1 MINKFDIQKLRELD
15 ILQVADLLGMG
26 LRNKRALCIHHDDH
40 HPSLAFNVRKNT
52 CHCYSCGFSAD
63 TIGLVRERLNLGFS
77 EACHW
82 LADHFD
88 VYIGDDRYGNSA
100 KYGNSARYADKC
112 ADKKVLTASDRR
124 MASLRAHFAETHVS
138 HGHLA
143 ESSFSGERNRECP
156 SSAYVAP
163 SAVDVEFY
171 QQMFRQ
177 MHLSESGQR
186 FLFEERLLSPE
197 ALKVCQI
204 VSTEQSVCM
213 ARVGRGV
220 FDGPSLIFPYF
231 DQEGRLVSVQSR
243 YLGKPKSESSFDME
257 KVSIDEVKPDEV
269 KPDDVKPK
277 EIPRF
282 KFAPGSHRMIY
293 GLDRLKD
300 YPPGEPLLI
309 TEGPSDCWTALTL
322 GFHAIAIP
330 SATLF
335 DRRFQG
341 LLAGRNLH
349 IFPDQDE
356 AGLSLY
362 FELKKA
368 LPSLVYH
375 QLPEGCKDLSEYYL
389 KLRRSEGMTLEE
401 AKAKVQ
407 SSVSV

>member
-40 HPSLAFNVRKNT
+40 HPSLAFNVKKNT

-77 EACHW
+77 EACRW

-88 VYIGDDRYGNSA
+88 VYIGDE
-100 KYGNSARYADKC
+100 KYGNSARYTEKS
-112 ADKKVLTASDRR
+112 ADKKLLTASDRR

-138 HGHLA
+138 HGHVA
-143 ESSFSGERNRECP
+143 SSS
-156 SSAYVAP
+156 
-163 SAVDVEFY
+163 VDVEFY

-322 GFHAIAIP
+322 GIHAIAIP

-362 FELKKA
+362 FELKKV

-401 AKAKVQ
+401 AKVKVQ

>member
-77 EACHW
+77 EACRW

-88 VYIGDDRYGNSA
+88 VYI
-100 KYGNSARYADKC
+100 ADEYRDTHRK
-112 ADKKVLTASDRR
+112 DVKKAVTASERR

-138 HGHLA
+138 HGH
-143 ESSFSGERNRECP
+143 P
-156 SSAYVAP
+156 SSAYVAQA
-163 SAVDVEFY
+163 SVDVEFY

-177 MHLSESGQR
+177 MHLSESGRR

-243 YLGKPKSESSFDME
+243 YLGKKRPESSFDMN
-257 KVSIDEVKPDEV
+257 KVSVDEA
-269 KPDDVKPK
+269 KPK

-349 IFPDQDE
+349 VFPDQDE

-401 AKAKVQ
+401 AKVKVQ
-407 SSVSV
+407 GSVSI

>member
-40 HPSLAFNVRKNT
+40 HPSLAFNVKKNT

-100 KYGNSARYADKC
+100 RYTEKS
-112 ADKKVLTASDRR
+112 ADKKLLTASDRR
-124 MASLRAHFAETHVS
+124 LASLRAHFAETHVS
-138 HGHLA
+138 HG
-143 ESSFSGERNRECP
+143 
-156 SSAYVAP
+156 YVAP
-163 SAVDVEFY
+163 SSVDVEFY

-177 MHLSESGQR
+177 MHLSESGRR
-186 FLFEERLLSPE
+186 FLFEERLLSSE

-243 YLGKPKSESSFDME
+243 YLGKPKSESSSDMD
-257 KVSIDEVKPDEV
+257 KVSFDE
-269 KPDDVKPK
+269 VKPK

-300 YPPGEPLLI
+300 YPPDEPLLI

-335 DRRFQG
+335 ERRFQG

-389 KLRRSEGMTLEE
+389 QLRRSEGMTLEE
-401 AKAKVQ
+401 AKTKVQ
-407 SSVSV
+407 SSVSI

>member
-40 HPSLAFNVRKNT
+40 HPSLAFNVKKNT

-63 TIGLVRERLNLGFS
+63 TIALVRERLNLGFS
-77 EACHW
+77 EACRW

-88 VYIGDDRYGNSA
+88 VYI
-100 KYGNSARYADKC
+100 ADEHRDTHRK
-112 ADKKVLTASDRR
+112 DVKKAVTASERR

-138 HGHLA
+138 HGH
-143 ESSFSGERNRECP
+143 P
-156 SSAYVAP
+156 SSAYVAQA
-163 SAVDVEFY
+163 SVDVEFY

-177 MHLSESGQR
+177 MHLSESGRR

-243 YLGKPKSESSFDME
+243 YLGKKRPESSFDMN
-257 KVSIDEVKPDEV
+257 KVSLDEA
-269 KPDDVKPK
+269 KPK

-322 GFHAIAIP
+322 GIHAIAIP

-368 LPSLVYH
+368 LLSLVYH

-407 SSVSV
+407 GSVSV

>member
-40 HPSLAFNVRKNT
+40 HPSLAFNVKKNT

-77 EACHW
+77 EACRW

-88 VYIGDDRYGNSA
+88 VYI
-100 KYGNSARYADKC
+100 ADEHRDTHRK
-112 ADKKVLTASDRR
+112 DVKKAVTASDRR
-124 MASLRAHFAETHVS
+124 MASLRAHFVETHVS

-143 ESSFSGERNRECP
+143 ESFSSGERNRECP

-186 FLFEERLLSPE
+186 FLFEERLLSSE

-243 YLGKPKSESSFDME
+243 YLE
-257 KVSIDEVKPDEV
+257 KK
-269 KPDDVKPK
+269 K

-300 YPPGEPLLI
+300 YPPDEPLLI

-322 GFHAIAIP
+322 GIHAIAIP

-368 LPSLVYH
+368 LSSLVYH

>member
-1 MINKFDIQKLRELD
+1 MIQKYDIQKLRELD

-40 HPSLAFNVRKNT
+40 HPSLAFNVKKNT

-63 TIGLVRERLNLGFS
+63 TIALVRERLNLGFS

-88 VYIGDDRYGNSA
+88 VYIGDEHRDTHR
-100 KYGNSARYADKC
+100 KDV
-112 ADKKVLTASDRR
+112 KKAVTASDRR

-143 ESSFSGERNRECP
+143 
-156 SSAYVAP
+156 YVAP
-163 SAVDVEFY
+163 SSVDVEFY

-177 MHLSESGQR
+177 MHFSESGQR

-231 DQEGRLVSVQSR
+231 DQQGRLVSVQSR
-243 YLGKPKSESSFDME
+243 YLGKKKSESSFDME
-257 KVSIDEVKPDEV
+257 KVSIDEA
-269 KPDDVKPK
+269 KPK

-300 YPPGEPLLI
+300 YPPDEPLLI

-322 GFHAIAIP
+322 GIHAIAIP

-407 SSVSV
+407 GCVSV

>member
-52 CHCYSCGFSAD
+52 CYCYSCGFSAD

-77 EACHW
+77 EACRW

-88 VYIGDDRYGNSA
+88 VYIGDE
-100 KYGNSARYADKC
+100 KYGNSARYTEKS
-112 ADKKVLTASDRR
+112 ADKKLLTASDRR

-138 HGHLA
+138 HGHVA
-143 ESSFSGERNRECP
+143 SSS
-156 SSAYVAP
+156 
-163 SAVDVEFY
+163 VDVEFY

-186 FLFEERLLSPE
+186 FLFEERLLSSE

-243 YLGKPKSESSFDME
+243 YLGKKKSESSSDMD
-257 KVSIDEVKPDEV
+257 KVSSDEA
-269 KPDDVKPK
+269 KPK

-293 GLDRLKD
+293 GLDRLKN

-407 SSVSV
+407 SSVSI

>member
-40 HPSLAFNVRKNT
+40 HPSLAFNVKKNT

-77 EACHW
+77 EACRW

-100 KYGNSARYADKC
+100 MYGNSARYTDKS

-138 HGHLA
+138 HGH
-143 ESSFSGERNRECP
+143 
-156 SSAYVAP
+156 VAP
-163 SAVDVEFY
+163 SSVDVEFY

-243 YLGKPKSESSFDME
+243 YLGKK
-257 KVSIDEVKPDEV
+257 
-269 KPDDVKPK
+269 K

-300 YPPGEPLLI
+300 YSPDEPLLI

-322 GFHAIAIP
+322 GIHAIAIP

-368 LPSLVYH
+368 LSSLVYH

>member
-63 TIGLVRERLNLGFS
+63 TIGLVRERLNLGFN

-88 VYIGDDRYGNSA
+88 VYIADE
-100 KYGNSARYADKC
+100 KYGNSARYAEKC
-112 ADKKVLTASDRR
+112 TDKKVLTASDRR
-124 MASLRAHFAETHVS
+124 MAALREQFAETHVS

-143 ESSFSGERNRECP
+143 ESFSSGERNRECP

-177 MHLSESGQR
+177 MHLSESGRR

-243 YLGKPKSESSFDME
+243 YLGKKKSESSSDMD
-257 KVSIDEVKPDEV
+257 KVSLDEA
-269 KPDDVKPK
+269 KPK

-407 SSVSV
+407 GCVSV

>member
-1 MINKFDIQKLRELD
+1 MIDKYDIQKLRELD

-40 HPSLAFNVRKNT
+40 HPSLAFNVKKNT

-77 EACHW
+77 EACRW

-88 VYIGDDRYGNSA
+88 VYI
-100 KYGNSARYADKC
+100 ADEHRDTHRK
-112 ADKKVLTASDRR
+112 DVKKAVTASDRR

-138 HGHLA
+138 HGH
-143 ESSFSGERNRECP
+143 P
-156 SSAYVAP
+156 SSAYVAQA
-163 SAVDVEFY
+163 SVDVEFY

-177 MHLSESGQR
+177 MHLSESGRR

-213 ARVGRGV
+213 ARVGCGV

-243 YLGKPKSESSFDME
+243 YLGKKRPESSFDMN
-257 KVSIDEVKPDEV
+257 KVSLDEA
-269 KPDDVKPK
+269 KPK

-335 DRRFQG
+335 DRSFQA
-341 LLAGRNLH
+341 LLTGRNLH

-401 AKAKVQ
+401 AKTKVQ
-407 SSVSV
+407 GSVSV

>member
-1 MINKFDIQKLRELD
+1 MIQKYDIQKLRELD

-77 EACHW
+77 EACRW

-88 VYIGDDRYGNSA
+88 VYI
-100 KYGNSARYADKC
+100 ADEHRDIHRK
-112 ADKKVLTASDRR
+112 DVKKAVTASERR

-138 HGHLA
+138 HGH
-143 ESSFSGERNRECP
+143 P

-163 SAVDVEFY
+163 SSVDVEFY

-177 MHLSESGQR
+177 MHLSESGRR

-243 YLGKPKSESSFDME
+243 YLGKKRPESSFDMN
-257 KVSIDEVKPDEV
+257 KVSLDEA
-269 KPDDVKPK
+269 KPK

-322 GFHAIAIP
+322 GIHAIAIP

-335 DRRFQG
+335 DRSFQA

-389 KLRRSEGMTLEE
+389 MLRRSEGMTLEE
-401 AKAKVQ
+401 AKAKVHG
-407 SSVSV
+407 SVSV

>member
-40 HPSLAFNVRKNT
+40 HPSLAFNVKKNT

-88 VYIGDDRYGNSA
+88 VYIGDE
-100 KYGNSARYADKC
+100 KYGNSARYTEKS
-112 ADKKVLTASDRR
+112 ADKKLLTASDRR

-138 HGHLA
+138 HGHVA
-143 ESSFSGERNRECP
+143 SSS
-156 SSAYVAP
+156 
-163 SAVDVEFY
+163 VDVEFY

-243 YLGKPKSESSFDME
+243 YLGKKKSESSSDMD
-257 KVSIDEVKPDEV
+257 KVSLDEVKPDEV
-269 KPDDVKPK
+269 KPDEVKPDEAKPK

-300 YPPGEPLLI
+300 YPPDEPLLI

-322 GFHAIAIP
+322 GIHAIAIP

-401 AKAKVQ
+401 AKAKVHGC
-407 SSVSV
+407 VSV

>member
-40 HPSLAFNVRKNT
+40 HPSLAFNVKKNT

-63 TIGLVRERLNLGFS
+63 TIALVRERLNLGFS

-138 HGHLA
+138 HGH
-143 ESSFSGERNRECP
+143 P

-163 SAVDVEFY
+163 SSVDVEFY

-177 MHLSESGQR
+177 MHLSESGRR

-257 KVSIDEVKPDEV
+257 KVSIDEVKP
-269 KPDDVKPK
+269 K

-300 YPPGEPLLI
+300 YPPDEPLLI

-322 GFHAIAIP
+322 GIHAIAIP

-401 AKAKVQ
+401 AKVKVQ

>member
-40 HPSLAFNVRKNT
+40 HPSLAFNVKKNT

-77 EACHW
+77 EACRW

-88 VYIGDDRYGNSA
+88 VYIGDE
-100 KYGNSARYADKC
+100 KYGNSARYTEKN
-112 ADKKVLTASDRR
+112 ADKKLLTASDRR
-124 MASLRAHFAETHVS
+124 MASMRAHFAETHVS
-138 HGHLA
+138 HGH
-143 ESSFSGERNRECP
+143 
-156 SSAYVAP
+156 VAP
-163 SAVDVEFY
+163 SSVDVEFY

-177 MHLSESGQR
+177 MHLYESGQR

-213 ARVGRGV
+213 ARVGCGV

-243 YLGKPKSESSFDME
+243 YLGKKRPESSFDMN
-257 KVSIDEVKPDEV
+257 KASLDEA
-269 KPDDVKPK
+269 KPK

-300 YPPGEPLLI
+300 YPPDEPLLI

-322 GFHAIAIP
+322 GIHAIAIP

>member
-40 HPSLAFNVRKNT
+40 HPSLAFNVKKNT

-77 EACHW
+77 EACRW

-88 VYIGDDRYGNSA
+88 VYIGDE
-100 KYGNSARYADKC
+100 KYGNSARYTEKS
-112 ADKKVLTASDRR
+112 ADKKLLTASDRR

-138 HGHLA
+138 HGH
-143 ESSFSGERNRECP
+143 
-156 SSAYVAP
+156 VAP
-163 SAVDVEFY
+163 SSVDVEFY

-213 ARVGRGV
+213 ARVGCGV

-243 YLGKPKSESSFDME
+243 YLGKKRPESSFDMN
-257 KVSIDEVKPDEV
+257 KASLDEA
-269 KPDDVKPK
+269 KPK

-300 YPPGEPLLI
+300 YPPDEPLLI

-322 GFHAIAIP
+322 GIHAIAIP

>member
-1 MINKFDIQKLRELD
+1 MIQKYDIQKLRELD

-40 HPSLAFNVRKNT
+40 HPSLAFNVKKNT

-63 TIGLVRERLNLGFS
+63 TIGLVRDLLNLGFS
-77 EACHW
+77 ESCLW

-138 HGHLA
+138 HGH
-143 ESSFSGERNRECP
+143 
-156 SSAYVAP
+156 VAP
-163 SAVDVEFY
+163 SSVDVEFY

-243 YLGKPKSESSFDME
+243 YLE
-257 KVSIDEVKPDEV
+257 KK
-269 KPDDVKPK
+269 K

-300 YPPGEPLLI
+300 YSPDEPLLI

-322 GFHAIAIP
+322 GIHAIAIP

-368 LPSLVYH
+368 LSSLVYH

>member
-40 HPSLAFNVRKNT
+40 HPSLAFNVKKNT

-77 EACHW
+77 EACRW

-88 VYIGDDRYGNSA
+88 VYIGDE
-100 KYGNSARYADKC
+100 KYGNSARYTEKS
-112 ADKKVLTASDRR
+112 ADKKLLTASDRR

-138 HGHLA
+138 HGHVA
-143 ESSFSGERNRECP
+143 SSS
-156 SSAYVAP
+156 
-163 SAVDVEFY
+163 VDVEFY

-177 MHLSESGQR
+177 MHLSESGRR

-243 YLGKPKSESSFDME
+243 YLGKPKSGSSFDME
-257 KVSIDEVKPDEV
+257 KVSIDEA
-269 KPDDVKPK
+269 KPK

-322 GFHAIAIP
+322 GIHAIAIP

-401 AKAKVQ
+401 AKVKVQ

>member
-40 HPSLAFNVRKNT
+40 HPSLAFNVKKNT

-63 TIGLVRERLNLGFS
+63 TIALVRERLNLGFS
-77 EACHW
+77 EACRW

-88 VYIGDDRYGNSA
+88 VYIGDE
-100 KYGNSARYADKC
+100 KYGNSARYTEKS
-112 ADKKVLTASDRR
+112 ADKKLLTASDRR

-138 HGHLA
+138 HGH
-143 ESSFSGERNRECP
+143 
-156 SSAYVAP
+156 VAP
-163 SAVDVEFY
+163 SSVDVEFY

-186 FLFEERLLSPE
+186 FLFEDRLLSPE

-213 ARVGRGV
+213 ARVGCGV

-243 YLGKPKSESSFDME
+243 YLGKKRPESSFDMN
-257 KVSIDEVKPDEV
+257 KASLDEA
-269 KPDDVKPK
+269 KPK

-300 YPPGEPLLI
+300 YPPDEPLLI

-322 GFHAIAIP
+322 GIHAIAIP

>member
-1 MINKFDIQKLRELD
+1 MIDKFNIQKLRELD

-40 HPSLAFNVRKNT
+40 HPSLAFNVKKNT

-77 EACHW
+77 EACRW

-88 VYIGDDRYGNSA
+88 VYIGDE
-100 KYGNSARYADKC
+100 KYGNSARYTDKS

-138 HGHLA
+138 HGH
-143 ESSFSGERNRECP
+143 
-156 SSAYVAP
+156 VAP
-163 SAVDVEFY
+163 SSVDVEFY

-243 YLGKPKSESSFDME
+243 YLGKKKSESSFDME
-257 KVSIDEVKPDEV
+257 KVSIDEV

-300 YPPGEPLLI
+300 YSPDEPLLI

-322 GFHAIAIP
+322 GIHAIAIP

-368 LPSLVYH
+368 LSSLVYH

>member
-1 MINKFDIQKLRELD
+1 MIQKYDIQKLRELD

-40 HPSLAFNVRKNT
+40 HPSLAFNVKKNT

-88 VYIGDDRYGNSA
+88 VYI
-100 KYGNSARYADKC
+100 ADEHRDTHRK
-112 ADKKVLTASDRR
+112 DVKKVLTASDRR
-124 MASLRAHFAETHVS
+124 MAALRAHFAETHVS

-143 ESSFSGERNRECP
+143 
-156 SSAYVAP
+156 YVAP
-163 SAVDVEFY
+163 SSVDVEFY

-177 MHLSESGQR
+177 MHLSESGRR

-243 YLGKPKSESSFDME
+243 YLGKPKSESSSDMD
-257 KVSIDEVKPDEV
+257 KVSFDE
-269 KPDDVKPK
+269 VKPK

-300 YPPGEPLLI
+300 YPPDEPLLI

-322 GFHAIAIP
+322 GIHAIAIP

-349 IFPDQDE
+349 VFPDQDE

-362 FELKKA
+362 FEQKKA

>member
-1 MINKFDIQKLRELD
+1 MIQKYDIQKLRELD

-40 HPSLAFNVRKNT
+40 HPSLAFNVKKNT

-88 VYIGDDRYGNSA
+88 VYI
-100 KYGNSARYADKC
+100 ADEHRDTHRK
-112 ADKKVLTASDRR
+112 DVKKAVTASDRR

-138 HGHLA
+138 HGH
-143 ESSFSGERNRECP
+143 P

-163 SAVDVEFY
+163 SSVDVEFY

-186 FLFEERLLSPE
+186 FLFEERLLSSE

-243 YLGKPKSESSFDME
+243 YLGKKKSESSSDMD
-257 KVSIDEVKPDEV
+257 KVSSDEA
-269 KPDDVKPK
+269 KPK

-389 KLRRSEGMTLEE
+389 KLRRIEGMTLEE

>member
-1 MINKFDIQKLRELD
+1 MIQKYDIQKLRELD

-63 TIGLVRERLNLGFS
+63 TIALVRERLNLGFS
-77 EACHW
+77 EACRW

-88 VYIGDDRYGNSA
+88 VYIADE

-143 ESSFSGERNRECP
+143 ESFSSGERNRECP

-163 SAVDVEFY
+163 SSVDVEFY

-243 YLGKPKSESSFDME
+243 YLGKKKSESSSDMD
-257 KVSIDEVKPDEV
+257 KVSLDEA
-269 KPDDVKPK
+269 KPK

-349 IFPDQDE
+349 VFPDQDE

-389 KLRRSEGMTLEE
+389 KLRRSEGMTLEK

>member
-40 HPSLAFNVRKNT
+40 HPSLAFNVKKNT

-63 TIGLVRERLNLGFS
+63 TIGLVRERLNLCFS
-77 EACHW
+77 EACRW

-88 VYIGDDRYGNSA
+88 VYI
-100 KYGNSARYADKC
+100 ADEHRDTHRK
-112 ADKKVLTASDRR
+112 DVKKAVTASDRR
-124 MASLRAHFAETHVS
+124 MAALREQFAETHVS

-143 ESSFSGERNRECP
+143 ESFSSGERNRECP

-186 FLFEERLLSPE
+186 FLFEERLLSSE

-243 YLGKPKSESSFDME
+243 YLE
-257 KVSIDEVKPDEV
+257 KK
-269 KPDDVKPK
+269 K

-293 GLDRLKD
+293 GFDRLKD
-300 YPPGEPLLI
+300 YSPDEPLLI

-322 GFHAIAIP
+322 GIHAIAIP

-368 LPSLVYH
+368 LSSLVYH

>member
-40 HPSLAFNVRKNT
+40 HPSLAFNVKKNT

-77 EACHW
+77 EACRW

-88 VYIGDDRYGNSA
+88 VYIGDE
-100 KYGNSARYADKC
+100 KYGNSARYTEKS
-112 ADKKVLTASDRR
+112 ADKKLLTASDRR
-124 MASLRAHFAETHVS
+124 MASMRAHFAETHVS
-138 HGHLA
+138 HGH
-143 ESSFSGERNRECP
+143 
-156 SSAYVAP
+156 VAP
-163 SAVDVEFY
+163 SSVDVEFY

-213 ARVGRGV
+213 ARVGCGV

-243 YLGKPKSESSFDME
+243 YLGKKRPESSFDMN
-257 KVSIDEVKPDEV
+257 KASLDEA
-269 KPDDVKPK
+269 KPK

-300 YPPGEPLLI
+300 YSPDELLLI

-322 GFHAIAIP
+322 GIHAIAIP

-335 DRRFQG
+335 DRRFQE

-407 SSVSV
+407 GCVSV

>member
-40 HPSLAFNVRKNT
+40 HPSLAFNVKKNT

-77 EACHW
+77 EACRW

-88 VYIGDDRYGNSA
+88 VYIADDRYGNSA
-100 KYGNSARYADKC
+100 QYTEKS
-112 ADKKVLTASDRR
+112 ADKKLLTASDRR

-138 HGHLA
+138 HG
-143 ESSFSGERNRECP
+143 
-156 SSAYVAP
+156 YVAP
-163 SAVDVEFY
+163 SSVDVEFY

-177 MHLSESGQR
+177 MHLSESGRR

-243 YLGKPKSESSFDME
+243 YLGKPKSESSSDMD
-257 KVSIDEVKPDEV
+257 KVSFDE
-269 KPDDVKPK
+269 VKPK

-300 YPPGEPLLI
+300 YPSDEPLLI

-322 GFHAIAIP
+322 GIHAIAIP

-335 DRRFQG
+335 DHRFQG

-407 SSVSV
+407 GSVSV

>member
-40 HPSLAFNVRKNT
+40 HPSLAFNVKKNT

-100 KYGNSARYADKC
+100 RYTEKS
-112 ADKKVLTASDRR
+112 ADKKLLTASDRR

-138 HGHLA
+138 HGH
-143 ESSFSGERNRECP
+143 
-156 SSAYVAP
+156 VAP
-163 SAVDVEFY
+163 SSVDVEFY

-177 MHLSESGQR
+177 MHLSESGRR

-243 YLGKPKSESSFDME
+243 YLGKPKSESSSDMD
-257 KVSIDEVKPDEV
+257 KVSFDE
-269 KPDDVKPK
+269 VKPK

-300 YPPGEPLLI
+300 YPPDEPLLI

-322 GFHAIAIP
+322 GIHAIAIP

-407 SSVSV
+407 GSVSV

>member
-40 HPSLAFNVRKNT
+40 HPSLAFNVKKNT

-77 EACHW
+77 EACRW

-88 VYIGDDRYGNSA
+88 VYIGDE
-100 KYGNSARYADKC
+100 KYGNSARYTEKS
-112 ADKKVLTASDRR
+112 ADKKLLTASDRR

-138 HGHLA
+138 HGH
-143 ESSFSGERNRECP
+143 
-156 SSAYVAP
+156 VAP
-163 SAVDVEFY
+163 SSVDVEFY

-186 FLFEERLLSPE
+186 FLFGERLLSPE

-213 ARVGRGV
+213 ARVGCGV

-243 YLGKPKSESSFDME
+243 YLGKKRPESSFDMN
-257 KVSIDEVKPDEV
+257 KASLDEA
-269 KPDDVKPK
+269 KPK

-300 YPPGEPLLI
+300 YPPDEPLLI

-322 GFHAIAIP
+322 GIHAIAIP

-389 KLRRSEGMTLEE
+389 KLRRSEGMMLEK
-401 AKAKVQ
+401 AKVKVQ

>member
-1 MINKFDIQKLRELD
+1 MIQKYDIQKLRELD

-40 HPSLAFNVRKNT
+40 HPSLAFNVKKNT

-77 EACHW
+77 EACRW

-138 HGHLA
+138 HGHVA
-143 ESSFSGERNRECP
+143 SSS
-156 SSAYVAP
+156 
-163 SAVDVEFY
+163 VDVEFY

-257 KVSIDEVKPDEV
+257 KVSIDEA
-269 KPDDVKPK
+269 KPK

-300 YPPGEPLLI
+300 YSPDEPLLI

-362 FELKKA
+362 FELKKS

-407 SSVSV
+407 GCVSV

>member
-40 HPSLAFNVRKNT
+40 HPSLAFNVKKNT

-77 EACHW
+77 EACRW

-88 VYIGDDRYGNSA
+88 VYIADE

-138 HGHLA
+138 HGHIA
-143 ESSFSGERNRECP
+143 SSS
-156 SSAYVAP
+156 
-163 SAVDVEFY
+163 VDVEFY

-197 ALKVCQI
+197 ALKVCHI

-257 KVSIDEVKPDEV
+257 KVSVDEA
-269 KPDDVKPK
+269 KPK

-300 YPPGEPLLI
+300 YPPDEPLLI

-322 GFHAIAIP
+322 GIHAIAIP

-349 IFPDQDE
+349 VFPDQDE

-407 SSVSV
+407 GCVSV

>member
-1 MINKFDIQKLRELD
+1 
-15 ILQVADLLGMG
+15 
-26 LRNKRALCIHHDDH
+26 
-40 HPSLAFNVRKNT
+40 
-52 CHCYSCGFSAD
+52 
-63 TIGLVRERLNLGFS
+63 
-77 EACHW
+77 
-82 LADHFD
+82 
-88 VYIGDDRYGNSA
+88 
-100 KYGNSARYADKC
+100 
-112 ADKKVLTASDRR
+112 

-143 ESSFSGERNRECP
+143 ESFSSGERNRECP

-177 MHLSESGQR
+177 MHLSESGRR

-257 KVSIDEVKPDEV
+257 KVSIDEA
-269 KPDDVKPK
+269 KPK

-300 YPPGEPLLI
+300 YPPDEPLFI

-322 GFHAIAIP
+322 GIHAIAIP

-349 IFPDQDE
+349 VFPDQDE

-401 AKAKVQ
+401 AKVKVQ

>member
-77 EACHW
+77 EACRW

-88 VYIGDDRYGNSA
+88 VYI
-100 KYGNSARYADKC
+100 ADEHRDTHRK
-112 ADKKVLTASDRR
+112 DVKKAVTASERR
-124 MASLRAHFAETHVS
+124 MASLRAHLAETHVS
-138 HGHLA
+138 HGH
-143 ESSFSGERNRECP
+143 P

-163 SAVDVEFY
+163 SSVDVEFY

-243 YLGKPKSESSFDME
+243 YLGKKRPESSFDMN
-257 KVSIDEVKPDEV
+257 KVSLDEA
-269 KPDDVKPK
+269 KPK

-300 YPPGEPLLI
+300 YPPDEPLLI

-322 GFHAIAIP
+322 GIHAIAIP

-349 IFPDQDE
+349 IFPDRDE

-368 LPSLVYH
+368 FPSLVYH

-407 SSVSV
+407 GSVSV

>member
-1 MINKFDIQKLRELD
+1 MIDKYNIQKLRELD

-40 HPSLAFNVRKNT
+40 HPSLAFNVKKNT

-63 TIGLVRERLNLGFS
+63 TIGLVRERLNLGFN

-100 KYGNSARYADKC
+100 RYAEKS
-112 ADKKVLTASDRR
+112 AAKKVLTASDRR
-124 MASLRAHFAETHVS
+124 MAALREHFAENHVS

-143 ESSFSGERNRECP
+143 ESSSSGEKNGRCQ
-156 SSAYVAP
+156 SSAYVVKA
-163 SAVDVEFY
+163 SVDVEFY

-231 DQEGRLVSVQSR
+231 NQDGRLVSVQSR
-243 YLGKPKSESSFDME
+243 YLGMKKLGASFDMD
-257 KVSIDEVKPDEV
+257 KVSSDGT
-269 KPDDVKPK
+269 KPK

-300 YPPGEPLLI
+300 YPPDEPLLI

-335 DRRFQG
+335 DRSFQG
-341 LLAGRNLH
+341 LLSGRNLH

-375 QLPEGCKDLSEYYL
+375 QLPEGSKDLSEYYL

-401 AKAKVQ
+401 ARAKVQ
-407 SSVSV
+407 DSVSV

>member
-1 MINKFDIQKLRELD
+1 MIQKYDIQKLRELD

-63 TIGLVRERLNLGFS
+63 TIALVRERLNLGFS

-88 VYIGDDRYGNSA
+88 VYIGDEHRDTHR
-100 KYGNSARYADKC
+100 KDV
-112 ADKKVLTASDRR
+112 KKAVTASDRR

-138 HGHLA
+138 HGH
-143 ESSFSGERNRECP
+143 P

-163 SAVDVEFY
+163 SSVDVEFY

-186 FLFEERLLSPE
+186 FLFEERLLSLE
-197 ALKVCQI
+197 ALKVCHI

-213 ARVGRGV
+213 ARVGRGM

-257 KVSIDEVKPDEV
+257 KVSIDEVKP
-269 KPDDVKPK
+269 K

-282 KFAPGSHRMIY
+282 KFASGSHRMIY

-300 YPPGEPLLI
+300 YPPDEPLLI

-362 FELKKA
+362 FELKKV

-389 KLRRSEGMTLEE
+389 KLRRSDGMTLEK

-407 SSVSV
+407 GSVSV

>member
-40 HPSLAFNVRKNT
+40 HPSLAFNVKKNT

-63 TIGLVRERLNLGFS
+63 TIALVRERLNLGFS
-77 EACHW
+77 EACRW

-88 VYIGDDRYGNSA
+88 VYI
-100 KYGNSARYADKC
+100 ADEHRDTHRK
-112 ADKKVLTASDRR
+112 DVKKAVTASERR

-143 ESSFSGERNRECP
+143 
-156 SSAYVAP
+156 YVAP
-163 SAVDVEFY
+163 SSVDVEFY

-177 MHLSESGQR
+177 MHLSESGRR

-243 YLGKPKSESSFDME
+243 YLGKPKSESSSDMD
-257 KVSIDEVKPDEV
+257 KVSFDE
-269 KPDDVKPK
+269 VKPK

-322 GFHAIAIP
+322 GIHAIAIP

-335 DRRFQG
+335 DRSFQG

-407 SSVSV
+407 GSVNG

>member
-77 EACHW
+77 EACRW

-88 VYIGDDRYGNSA
+88 VYI
-100 KYGNSARYADKC
+100 ADEHRDTHRK
-112 ADKKVLTASDRR
+112 DVKKAVTASERR

-138 HGHLA
+138 HGH
-143 ESSFSGERNRECP
+143 P

-177 MHLSESGQR
+177 MHLSESGRR
-186 FLFEERLLSPE
+186 FLFEERLLSSE

-243 YLGKPKSESSFDME
+243 YLGKKRPESSFDMN
-257 KVSIDEVKPDEV
+257 KVSLDEA
-269 KPDDVKPK
+269 KPK

-335 DRRFQG
+335 DRSFQA
-341 LLAGRNLH
+341 LLTGRNLH

-362 FELKKA
+362 FELKQA

-407 SSVSV
+407 GSVSV

>member
-1 MINKFDIQKLRELD
+1 MIQKYDIQKLRELD

-63 TIGLVRERLNLGFS
+63 TIALVRERLNLGFS
-77 EACHW
+77 EACRW
-82 LADHFD
+82 LADYFD
-88 VYIGDDRYGNSA
+88 VYIADE

-143 ESSFSGERNRECP
+143 ESFSSGERNRECP

-163 SAVDVEFY
+163 SSVDVEFY

-243 YLGKPKSESSFDME
+243 YLGKKKSESSSDMD
-257 KVSIDEVKPDEV
+257 KVSLDEA
-269 KPDDVKPK
+269 KPK

-407 SSVSV
+407 GCVSV

>member
-1 MINKFDIQKLRELD
+1 MIDKFNIQKLRELD

-40 HPSLAFNVRKNT
+40 HPSLAFNVKKNT

-88 VYIGDDRYGNSA
+88 VYIGDEHRDTHR
-100 KYGNSARYADKC
+100 KDV
-112 ADKKVLTASDRR
+112 KKVLTASDRR

-143 ESSFSGERNRECP
+143 
-156 SSAYVAP
+156 YVAP
-163 SAVDVEFY
+163 SSVDVEFY

-243 YLGKPKSESSFDME
+243 YLGKPKSESSSDMD
-257 KVSIDEVKPDEV
+257 KVSLDE
-269 KPDDVKPK
+269 VKPK

-300 YPPGEPLLI
+300 YPPDEPLLI

-322 GFHAIAIP
+322 GIHAIAIP

-401 AKAKVQ
+401 AKTKVQ

>member
-1 MINKFDIQKLRELD
+1 MIDKYNIQKLRELD

-63 TIGLVRERLNLGFS
+63 TIGLVRQRLNLGFS
-77 EACHW
+77 EACRW

-88 VYIGDDRYGNSA
+88 VYI
-100 KYGNSARYADKC
+100 ADEHRDTHRK
-112 ADKKVLTASDRR
+112 DVKKAVTASDRR

-138 HGHLA
+138 HGH
-143 ESSFSGERNRECP
+143 P

-213 ARVGRGV
+213 ARVGCGV

-243 YLGKPKSESSFDME
+243 YLGKKSPESSFDMN
-257 KVSIDEVKPDEV
+257 KVSLDEA
-269 KPDDVKPK
+269 KPK

-401 AKAKVQ
+401 AKAKVH

>member
-1 MINKFDIQKLRELD
+1 MIQKYDIQKLRELD

-40 HPSLAFNVRKNT
+40 HPSLAFNVKKNT

-77 EACHW
+77 EACRW

-88 VYIGDDRYGNSA
+88 VYIADE

-124 MASLRAHFAETHVS
+124 LASLRAHFAETHVS
-138 HGHLA
+138 HG
-143 ESSFSGERNRECP
+143 
-156 SSAYVAP
+156 YVAP
-163 SAVDVEFY
+163 SSVDVEFY

-177 MHLSESGQR
+177 MHLSESGRR
-186 FLFEERLLSPE
+186 FLFEERLLSSE

-243 YLGKPKSESSFDME
+243 YLGKPKSESSSDMD
-257 KVSIDEVKPDEV
+257 KVSFDE
-269 KPDDVKPK
+269 VKPK

-300 YPPGEPLLI
+300 YPSDEPLLI

-322 GFHAIAIP
+322 GIHAIAIP

-335 DRRFQG
+335 DHRFQG

-349 IFPDQDE
+349 VFPDQDE

>member
-1 MINKFDIQKLRELD
+1 MIDKYNIQKLRELD

-40 HPSLAFNVRKNT
+40 HPSLAFNVKKNT

-63 TIGLVRERLNLGFS
+63 TIALVRERLNLGFS

-100 KYGNSARYADKC
+100 KYGKSVKYGNSARYADKC

-138 HGHLA
+138 HGHVA
-143 ESSFSGERNRECP
+143 SSS
-156 SSAYVAP
+156 
-163 SAVDVEFY
+163 VDVEFY

-186 FLFEERLLSPE
+186 FLFEERLLSSE

-243 YLGKPKSESSFDME
+243 YLGKPKSESSSDMD
-257 KVSIDEVKPDEV
+257 KVSFDE
-269 KPDDVKPK
+269 VKPK

-282 KFAPGSHRMIY
+282 KFAPGCHRMIY

-300 YPPGEPLLI
+300 YPPDEPLLI

-322 GFHAIAIP
+322 GIHAIAIP

-368 LPSLVYH
+368 LPRLVYH

-407 SSVSV
+407 NSVSV